1 MKTWTLTGEGTGLED
16 LKLRTDL
23 KEPPPGHGQVLV
35 RVHAQGDQR

>member
-1 MKTWTLTGEGTGLED
+1 MKTWTLTGEGTGLEE

-23 KEPPPGHGQVLV
+23 KEPSPGHGQVLV